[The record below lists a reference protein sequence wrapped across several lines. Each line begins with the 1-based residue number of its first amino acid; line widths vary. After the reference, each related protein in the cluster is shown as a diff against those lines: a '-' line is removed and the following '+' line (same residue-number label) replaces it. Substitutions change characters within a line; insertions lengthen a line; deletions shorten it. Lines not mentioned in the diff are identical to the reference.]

1 MLKLE
6 QCREEGTYESNY
18 RDKALTKSK
27 NAYTKKVR
35 RNYWVRR
42 LHEKQFL
49 KSVLKHVFEENGLSF
64 EGIVWYVKSGQF
76 ESDILEEMKNREIDE
91 SGNVK
96 EML

>member
-6 QCREEGTYESNY
+6 HCCEESDYEFNY

-49 KSVLKHVFEENGLSF
+49 KFVFKHVFEENGLSF

-76 ESDILEEMKNREIDE
+76 ENDVLEEMGKREKSE
-91 SGNVK
+91 ENV
-96 EML
+96 

>member
-6 QCREEGTYESNY
+6 HHYEEGDYEFNY

-76 ESDILEEMKNREIDE
+76 ESDVLEEMKNREKGDNE
-91 SGNVK
+91 NVK
-96 EML
+96 EIL